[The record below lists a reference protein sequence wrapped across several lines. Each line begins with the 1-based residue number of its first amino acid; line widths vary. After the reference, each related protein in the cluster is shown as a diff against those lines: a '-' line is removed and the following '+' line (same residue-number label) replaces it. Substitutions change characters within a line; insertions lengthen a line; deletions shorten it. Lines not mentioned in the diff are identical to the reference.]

1 MKLLH
6 KLVPGLAVAF
16 VAAAC
21 ASTPP
26 PAPSPSP
33 EQRPPSVSP
42 VAPPVTRPPV
52 GAIRGGSWSF
62 SYAPGTY
69 TYTTATEA
77 VVAPLSD
84 TTQKRATPTSPES
97 ATITV
102 SADGTVQVISPQ
114 PGATGA
120 CDAPAAELMRAQ
132 QLIPGIPAHL
142 TGGESWSDSTTTEG
156 CRGSVPAT
164 SHVVHT
170 YTVLGDTVLPTGNAL
185 HVHRDDVI
193 SATGEGA
200 EGQHRVLISA
210 TGTGSAELFFDTAT
224 GRFLGSDGVQNST
237 VDVNTSGRITRFAQH
252 VNQRVALTSSP

>member
-6 KLVPGLAVAF
+6 ELVAGLAVAF

-21 ASTPP
+21 ASN
-26 PAPSPSP
+26 PAPTPSPSP
-33 EQRPPSVSP
+33 DQRPPSTAP
-42 VAPPVTRPPV
+42 VVPPITPAPA
-52 GAIRGGSWSF
+52 AIRGGAWAF

-69 TYTTATEA
+69 TYTIVTDA
-77 VVAPLSD
+77 VVAPLTD
-84 TTQKRATPTSPES
+84 TTQKRAAPTSPERAS
-97 ATITV
+97 ITV
-102 SADGTVQVISPQ
+102 SADGAVQVISPQ

-120 CDAPAAELMRAQ
+120 CDATAAALTRAQ
-132 QLIPGIPAHL
+132 QLIPTLPAHV
-142 TGGESWSDSTTTEG
+142 TGGESWSDSTTTDG

-170 YTVLGDTVLPTGNAL
+170 YTVLGDTVLTGANAL

-210 TGTGSAELFFDTAT
+210 TGTGSAELFFDVST

-237 VDVNTSGRITRFAQH
+237 VDVNTSGRITRFAQR
-252 VNQRVALTSSP
+252 VSQRVALTSSP